1 MTATE
6 SRFTNTVN
14 GETIFTGNTDIYK
27 GVKLHTGRGAFPESD
42 IPNALQYHDYEYQQY
57 LKVLDLIENQ
67 ENPTMVELGSY
78 WAFWSLVFRQ
88 RFLRGRN
95 VLVEYSKRNL
105 QIGLDNFALND
116 YSVDGVHGGFFLDD
130 SNEFGSVIGAE
141 NIERCAR
148 PTIETLYYRDDG
160 SKYTTTPIFW
170 DNSLEGDMSGGE
182 INFVEMCEEK
192 EIETIDLL
200 HMDIQGSELPLIK
213 QLSETQFLQNVKVV
227 MVATHSPSIHLE
239 CVSTLQNSNFKLL
252 NIFPIEMMKLTGGDG
267 MLVGVNNG

>member
-1 MTATE
+1 
-6 SRFTNTVN
+6 
-14 GETIFTGNTDIYK
+14 
-27 GVKLHTGRGAFPESD
+27 
-42 IPNALQYHDYEYQQY
+42 
-57 LKVLDLIENQ
+57 
-67 ENPTMVELGSY
+67 MV
-78 WAFWSLVFRQ
+78 
-88 RFLRGRN
+88 
-95 VLVEYSKRNL
+95 
-105 QIGLDNFALND
+105 
-116 YSVDGVHGGFFLDD
+116 
-130 SNEFGSVIGAE
+130 GAE

-148 PTIETLYYRDDG
+148 PTIETLYYHDDG

-239 CVSTLQNSNFKLL
+239 CASTLQNSNFKLL
-252 NIFPIEMMKLTGGDG
+252 NIFPIEMIKLTGGDG